1 MLWLKENERSR
12 RPEKASRVCIKAG
25 YLGWSSSL
33 HQHFLNQLWLK
44 WWLKK
49 APRIFR
55 KTVPKEDT
63 GLDIAVRLQREL
75 NEIRRFKSRIWNVRL
90 RGSKV
95 SEVKSLQREGGAIW
109 KGILLHVLYECVQV
123 GKWPNVLQW
132 CTLFNPKNRE
142 GNDGHLKHS
151 SVASS
156 HNIWRHDIMEAR
168 FGKTEQRWCKIQFIL
183 HCTKLNSLS
192 NQIRAGC

>member
-1 MLWLKENERSR
+1 MKEAEDQR
-12 RPEKASRVCIKAG
+12 RQVGCVSKLVIWGDPVLFISISWTNCGSSDDWKRPQG
-25 YLGWSSSL
+25 FLGK
-33 HQHFLNQLWLK
+33 QY
-44 WWLKK
+44 LKK
-49 APRIFR
+49 TLVWI
-55 KTVPKEDT
+55 
-63 GLDIAVRLQREL
+63 LQCDYREL

-192 NQIRAGC
+192 YQIRAGC